1 MSAFALA
8 FRDQLPATIAP
19 PHAVTAISLLVV
31 CLASLAGVVLL
42 LLWTVGREHIWPAVL
57 LIVTAPLEVYRTNAG
72 PFNLSLF
79 RLALAVSLVALTADL
94 LKSRLRGR
102 RLPVVFAVY
111 ALLVAWQAVS
121 LLAVSTQPSLG
132 YRFLSQYAAG
142 LLAAFVITRYVRRS
156 DLALV
161 AVAYVASAILPL
173 AASVFRVF
181 SVRSHGSGDLP
192 GLDLLPVDPA
202 IRAARDSGSFLVDG
216 VQRMQGTF
224 SDPNHFGFFVA
235 TAAVIALGLLGA
247 SMRSWSQGDK
257 LRTISTGAMALA
269 CVVGVVGSYSR
280 SAWLLTI
287 VGVLVLFAL
296 IGRSVWTPRRA
307 LISAGCVTILASLLA
322 PAVVSRINPRDRGTQ
337 MSNTQ
342 HAQTMR
348 RALELAKDRPLTG
361 VGLGSYGAHAGQP
374 RLVSSAH
381 STVLTVAAELGLP
394 GVLLLIVAM
403 SVTAYGS
410 VHSVFR
416 RPAFARPV
424 GAGLAAAF
432 IGLATANFF
441 YEVWMDDFQW
451 VLFGLVIAALKPV
464 EIPERRR
471 VPGVSALPAPRPR
484 ALR

>member
-1 MSAFALA
+1 M
-8 FRDQLPATIAP
+8 LPDSRYHRTP
-19 PHAVTAISLLVV
+19 NAVTAISFLVV
-31 CLASLAGVVLL
+31 CLAFLAGVVLASL
-42 LLWTVGREHIWPAVL
+42 RRVGCTHMWPAVL
-57 LIVTAPLEVYRTNAG
+57 LVVTAPLEVYRTKAG

-79 RLALAVSLVALTADL
+79 RLALAVALVVLAADF
-94 LKSRLRGR
+94 LKGRLSGR
-102 RLPVVFAVY
+102 RLPLVFAVY
-111 ALLVAWQAVS
+111 ASLLAWQAVS

-142 LLAAFVITRYVRRS
+142 LLAAFVITVYVRRS
-156 DLALV
+156 DLTVV

-173 AASVFRVF
+173 AASVFRIF
-181 SVRSHGSGDLP
+181 SVRRRGSGDLP
-192 GLDLLPVDPA
+192 GLDLLPLDPA
-202 IRAARDSGSFLVDG
+202 IRAARNTGSFLVG
-216 VQRMQGTF
+216 GAQRMQGTF
-224 SDPNHFGFFVA
+224 SDPNHFGFFLA
-235 TAAVIALGLLGA
+235 TALIIALGLLGA
-247 SMRSWSQGDK
+247 SMRSWAQGDK
-257 LRTISTGAMALA
+257 HRTVSTGTMALA

-280 SAWLLTI
+280 SAWLLTF

-307 LISAGCVTILASLLA
+307 LISAGCVIIVASLLA
-322 PAVVSRINPRDRGTQ
+322 PAVVSRVNPQNPGTRA
-337 MSNTQ
+337 SNTQ

-348 RALELAKDRPLTG
+348 RALELAEDHPLTG
-361 VGLGSYGAHAGQP
+361 VGLGSYGEHAGQP

-394 GVLLLIVAM
+394 GVLLLIAAV

-410 VHSVFR
+410 IHSVLK
-416 RPAFARPV
+416 RPAFARPI

-432 IGLATANFF
+432 IGLVTANVF

-464 EIPERRR
+464 RIPERRR
-471 VPGVSALPAPRPR
+471 VPAVSTRPAPRPR